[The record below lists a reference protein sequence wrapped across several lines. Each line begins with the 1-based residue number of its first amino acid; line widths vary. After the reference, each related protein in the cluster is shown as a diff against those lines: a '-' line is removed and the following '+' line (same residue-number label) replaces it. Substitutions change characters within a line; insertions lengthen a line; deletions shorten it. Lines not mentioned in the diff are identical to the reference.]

1 MNGKLNYKKK
11 FIIYTAVI
19 FTINITF
26 FSLKNKHTISAL
38 QQSNFIKQ
46 STIPSTR
53 NSSVKEEKNKNFN
66 ITEKL
71 SNFVTT
77 LTYDENELK
86 TTVED
91 IYNKRSS
98 AFVTGDLL
106 SLKQYFDTSQK
117 YGVWALEHEAKRVK
131 YLHDWSKERGM
142 KFTNVQSTI
151 RIKKIYPGTKLVKMA
166 LEESYKFDYIYPQDK
181 DPVTNS
187 FGVGI
192 RHTLS
197 LIKKDDKWMVYN
209 DWYTD
214 CFEDALQAYTGDI
227 KGNIEPST
235 PSNSTTERIEHKSM
249 VQNSSQTHKK
259 AYYDRDKAAAYADKY
274 CGAAWGSSNNFKYN
288 KKYMDFN
295 GAGGDCTNFAS
306 QVLGDKEAGG
316 IPMDYTWRCEYSRWG
331 NSQGTSAWVNA
342 DGLKNYLIYSGKG
355 SVIKRGTFKE
365 LTAPLPDFPT
375 GTVGKLQLADLVCY
389 EKKGNIDHFGVVTSW
404 DSHGY
409 PLINSHTTDRY
420 HVPWDLG
427 WGDNKIRFFLIHIN
441 G

>member
-1 MNGKLNYKKK
+1 MNEKLTYKKR
-11 FIIYTAVI
+11 FIIYTAI
-19 FTINITF
+19 ILTINITF
-26 FSLKNKHTISAL
+26 FSLQKKYITSATSNKQSVTSAAESPYRKDGKNKISNSTGSL
-38 QQSNFIKQ
+38 SKFILA
-46 STIPSTR
+46 
-53 NSSVKEEKNKNFN
+53 FG
-66 ITEKL
+66 
-71 SNFVTT
+71 
-77 LTYDENELK
+77 YDENELK

-91 IYNKRSS
+91 MYNRRSS
-98 AFVTGDLL
+98 AFITGDLL

-117 YGVWALEHEAKRVK
+117 YGVWALEHEVKRVK
-131 YLHDWSKERGM
+131 YLHDWSSQRGM
-142 KFTNVQSTI
+142 KFTNVQSTV
-151 RIKKIYPGTKLVKMA
+151 RIKKIYPGTKLVKIA
-166 LEESYKFDYIYPQDK
+166 LEESYKFDYTYPK
-181 DPVTNS
+181 DEAPVINS

-197 LIKKDDKWMVYN
+197 LIKKDDKWLIYN

-214 CFEDALQAYTGDI
+214 CFEDALQAYTGDL
-227 KGNIEPST
+227 KSNIEFST
-235 PSNSTTERIEHKSM
+235 PPNSPTINTKHIPPS
-249 VQNSSQTHKK
+249 QSSGQTYKK
-259 AYYDRDKAAAYADKY
+259 LYYDRNKAAAYADKY
-274 CGAAWGSSNNFKYN
+274 CGAAWGSGNNFKYN

-295 GAGGDCTNFAS
+295 GIGGDCTNFAS

-342 DGLKNYLIYSGKG
+342 DGLKNYLVYSGKG
-355 SVIKRGTFKE
+355 SVIKRGTFKD
-365 LTAPLPDFPT
+365 LTAPLPDLPT

-389 EKKGNIDHFGVVTSW
+389 EKKGNIDHFGVVTGW